1 MYIEELIGDLLLRHN
16 CVVIPTF
23 GGFVAGQTC
32 ATFDAQKGTII
43 PPRKS
48 LLFNKQLINN
58 DGLLIAAYAHAT
70 KKSYEESN
78 DYIQKQIQHWH
89 HKLDAG
95 ERISIDRVGFIFLD
109 SERNLAFEQDRFH
122 NLLLASY
129 GLGKVHF
136 VSQEDIQLIA
146 QQEIFTLSG
155 EPLIESEQPTP
166 IFELENAEEENK
178 DELEEKNPIRSINSK
193 KIWKYAVAAALI
205 PVCFYTYW
213 IPMKTKV
220 LESGIISIQDF
231 NPFHISTEGAY
242 KKETLDLRIVQKIG
256 GSELDQILKSLPKDV
271 EVFSY
276 PVDCDLYVPVKIKEH
291 ISPKSPVNT
300 INTSVNTSTIIP
312 KPLPTPTK
320 TSIHTTTSTNI
331 NTTKTG
337 HLIVGCFST
346 EQNAKKLISE
356 LKQKG
361 FNAYIVDVKNGLHR
375 VSACK
380 STSDTALNN
389 AKQKLSPLQI
399 SGWILR
405 D

>member
-23 GGFVAGQTC
+23 GGFVAGQTS
-32 ATFDAQKGTII
+32 ATFDATKGTIN

-109 SERNLAFEQDRFH
+109 SERNFAFEQDRFH
-122 NLLLASY
+122 NLLLASF

-155 EPLIESEQPTP
+155 EPLIESEDLAP
-166 IFELENAEEENK
+166 IFELPIKNFEETEVVS
-178 DELEEKNPIRSINSK
+178 DEKKPIRPLNSK
-193 KIWKYAVAAALI
+193 KLWKYAIAAALL

-220 LESGIISIQDF
+220 LESGILSFQDF
-231 NPFHISTEGAY
+231 NPFHISQDGLY
-242 KKETLDLRIVQKIG
+242 NKETLDLRINQNIG
-256 GSELDQILKSLPKDV
+256 ESELDQILRSLPKDV

-276 PVDCDLYVPVKIKEH
+276 PVDSDLYVPVKIREH
-291 ISPKSPVNT
+291 TTPKITVNT
-300 INTSVNTSTIIP
+300 PIVIP
-312 KPLPTPTK
+312 KPLPTPDK
-320 TSIHTTTSTNI
+320 SSASSTNLVNI
-331 NTTKTG
+331 YASKSG

-346 EQNAKKLISE
+346 EQNAKKLITQ

-380 STSDTALNN
+380 STSDSVLIS
-389 AKQKLSPLQI
+389 AKEKLSPLQI

>member
-23 GGFVAGQTC
+23 GGFVAGQTS
-32 ATFDAQKGTII
+32 ATFDATKGTIN

-70 KKSYEESN
+70 KKSYQESN

-122 NLLLASY
+122 NLLLASF

-136 VSQEDIQLIA
+136 VSQEDLQLIV
-146 QQEIFTLSG
+146 QQETFTLSG
-155 EPLIESEQPTP
+155 EPLIESENLAP
-166 IFELENAEEENK
+166 IFELPIKNFEETEVVS
-178 DELEEKNPIRSINSK
+178 DEKKPIRSINSK
-193 KIWKYAVAAALI
+193 KIWKYAVAAALLPI
-205 PVCFYTYW
+205 CFYTYW

-220 LESGIISIQDF
+220 LESGILSFQDF
-231 NPFHISTEGAY
+231 NPFHISQDGLY
-242 KKETLDLRIVQKIG
+242 NKETLDLRINQNIG
-256 GSELDQILKSLPKDV
+256 ESELDQILRSLPKDV

-276 PVDCDLYVPVKIKEH
+276 PVDSDLYVPVKIKENP
-291 ISPKSPVNT
+291 SPRIVVNPPLV
-300 INTSVNTSTIIP
+300 IQKNLPIPLKTSTIA
-312 KPLPTPTK
+312 
-320 TSIHTTTSTNI
+320 TTVQNNSTTI
-331 NTTKTG
+331 KSG

-346 EQNAKKLISE
+346 ELNAKKLITQ

-380 STSDTALNN
+380 STSDSVLIS
-389 AKQKLSPLQI
+389 AKEKLSPLQI

>member
-23 GGFVAGQTC
+23 GGFVAGQTS
-32 ATFDAQKGTII
+32 ATFDAIKGSIN

-78 DYIQKQIQHWH
+78 TYIQKQIQHWH

-109 SERNLAFEQDRFH
+109 SERNIGFEQDRFH

-136 VSQEDIQLIA
+136 ISQEDIQLIA
-146 QQEIFTLSG
+146 QQEVFTLSG
-155 EPLIESEQPTP
+155 EPIETPSKETP
-166 IFELENAEEENK
+166 IFELPTTPIEKENEP
-178 DELEEKNPIRSINSK
+178 DVIPTPIRYIHSK
-193 KIWKYAVAAALI
+193 KVWKYAAAAVLL

-231 NPFHISTEGAY
+231 NPFHASHEGTY
-242 KKETLDLRIVQKIG
+242 KKETLDLRISQQIG
-256 GSELDQILKSLPKDV
+256 ESDLDQILRTLPSDV

-276 PVDCDLYVPVKIKEH
+276 PVDNDVYVPVKVKEH
-291 ISPKSPVNT
+291 LTPKKVEVTPNVV
-300 INTSVNTSTIIP
+300 IKDI
-312 KPLPTPTK
+312 PTPK
-320 TSIHTTTSTNI
+320 KVIAEVKKVVTS
-331 NTTKTG
+331 KPTG

-346 EQNAKKLISE
+346 EENANKLVKE

-361 FNAYIVDVKNGLHR
+361 FNAYIVDIQNGLHR
-375 VSACK
+375 VSACN
-380 STSDTALNN
+380 SNSDSVLSN
-389 AKQKLSPLQI
+389 AKEKLTPLSI
-399 SGWILR
+399 SGWVLKK
-405 D
+405 

>member
-23 GGFVAGQTC
+23 GGFVAGQTP
-32 ATFDAQKGTII
+32 ATFDATKGTIN

-122 NLLLASY
+122 NLLLTAY

-155 EPLIESEQPTP
+155 EPLIESENLAP
-166 IFELENAEEENK
+166 IFELPIKNVEETEVVS
-178 DELEEKNPIRSINSK
+178 DEKKPIRSINSK
-193 KIWKYAVAAALI
+193 KIWKYAVAAALL

-220 LESGIISIQDF
+220 LESGILSFQDF
-231 NPFHISTEGAY
+231 NPFHISQDGLY
-242 KKETLDLRIVQKIG
+242 NKETLDLRINQNIG
-256 GSELDQILKSLPKDV
+256 ESELDQILRSLPKDV

-276 PVDCDLYVPVKIKEH
+276 PVDSDLYVPVKIKENP
-291 ISPKSPVNT
+291 SPRIVVNPPLV
-300 INTSVNTSTIIP
+300 IQKNLPIPLKTSTIA
-312 KPLPTPTK
+312 
-320 TSIHTTTSTNI
+320 TTVQNNSTTI
-331 NTTKTG
+331 KSG

-346 EQNAKKLISE
+346 ELNAKKLITQ

-380 STSDTALNN
+380 STSDSVLIS
-389 AKQKLSPLQI
+389 AKEKLSPLQI

>member
-23 GGFVAGQTC
+23 GGFVAGQTS
-32 ATFDAQKGTII
+32 ATFDATKGTIN

-70 KKSYEESN
+70 KKSYQESN

-122 NLLLASY
+122 NLLLASF

-136 VSQEDIQLIA
+136 VSQEDLQLIV
-146 QQEIFTLSG
+146 QQETFTLSG
-155 EPLIESEQPTP
+155 EPLIESENLAP
-166 IFELENAEEENK
+166 IFELPIKNFEEIEVAS
-178 DELEEKNPIRSINSK
+178 DEKKPIRSINSK
-193 KIWKYAVAAALI
+193 KIWKYAIAAALL

-220 LESGIISIQDF
+220 LESGILSFQDF
-231 NPFHISTEGAY
+231 NPFHISQDGLY
-242 KKETLDLRIVQKIG
+242 NKETLDFRINHNIG
-256 GSELDQILKSLPKDV
+256 ESELDKILRDLPKDV

-276 PVDCDLYVPVKIKEH
+276 PVDSDLYVPVKIKENS
-291 ISPKSPVNT
+291 SPRIVVNPPLV
-300 INTSVNTSTIIP
+300 IQKNLPIPFKTSTIA
-312 KPLPTPTK
+312 
-320 TSIHTTTSTNI
+320 TTVQNNSTTI
-331 NTTKTG
+331 KSG

-346 EQNAKKLISE
+346 ELNAKNLITQ

-380 STSDTALNN
+380 STSDSVLIS
-389 AKQKLSPLQI
+389 AKEKLSPLQI

>member
-23 GGFVAGQTC
+23 GGFVAGQTS
-32 ATFDAQKGTII
+32 ATFDATKGTIN

-70 KKSYEESN
+70 KKSYQESN

-122 NLLLASY
+122 NLLLASF

-136 VSQEDIQLIA
+136 VSQEDLQLIV
-146 QQEIFTLSG
+146 QQENFTLSG
-155 EPLIESEQPTP
+155 EPLIESEDLAP
-166 IFELENAEEENK
+166 IFELPIKNFEEIEVAS
-178 DELEEKNPIRSINSK
+178 DEKKPIRSINSK
-193 KIWKYAVAAALI
+193 KIWKYAIAAALL

-220 LESGIISIQDF
+220 LESGILSFQDF
-231 NPFHISTEGAY
+231 NPFHISQDGLY
-242 KKETLDLRIVQKIG
+242 NKETLDFRINHNIG
-256 GSELDQILKSLPKDV
+256 ESELDKILRDLPKDV

-276 PVDCDLYVPVKIKEH
+276 PLDSDLYVPVKIKENS
-291 ISPKSPVNT
+291 SPRIVVNPPLV
-300 INTSVNTSTIIP
+300 IQKNLPIPFKTSTIA
-312 KPLPTPTK
+312 
-320 TSIHTTTSTNI
+320 TTVQNNSTTI
-331 NTTKTG
+331 KSG

-346 EQNAKKLISE
+346 ELNAKNLITQ

-380 STSDTALNN
+380 STSDSVLIS
-389 AKQKLSPLQI
+389 AKEKLSPLQI

>member
-23 GGFVAGQTC
+23 GGFVAGQTS
-32 ATFDAQKGTII
+32 ATFDAAKGTIN

-78 DYIQKQIQHWH
+78 DYIQKQIQHWY

-122 NLLLASY
+122 NLLLASF

-136 VSQEDIQLIA
+136 VSQEDLQLIV
-146 QQEIFTLSG
+146 QQENFTLSG
-155 EPLIESEQPTP
+155 EPLIESENLAP
-166 IFELENAEEENK
+166 IFELPIKNFEETEVVS
-178 DELEEKNPIRSINSK
+178 EEKKPIRSINSK
-193 KIWKYAVAAALI
+193 KIWKYAIAAALL

-220 LESGIISIQDF
+220 LESGILSFQDF
-231 NPFHISTEGAY
+231 NPFHISQDGLY
-242 KKETLDLRIVQKIG
+242 NKETLDLRINQNIG
-256 GSELDQILKSLPKDV
+256 ASELDQILKSLPKDV

-276 PVDCDLYVPVKIKEH
+276 PVDSDLYVPVKIKE
-291 ISPKSPVNT
+291 
-300 INTSVNTSTIIP
+300 NTSPRIVVNPPLVIQKNLPIPLKTSTIA
-312 KPLPTPTK
+312 
-320 TSIHTTTSTNI
+320 TTVQNNSTTI
-331 NTTKTG
+331 KSG

-346 EQNAKKLISE
+346 ELNAKKLITQ

-380 STSDTALNN
+380 SSSDSVLLS
-389 AKQKLSPLQI
+389 AKEKLSPLQI

>member
-16 CVVIPTF
+16 CVVIPSF
-23 GGFVAGQTC
+23 GGFVAGQTS
-32 ATFDAQKGTII
+32 AIFDATKGSII

-78 DYIQKQIQHWH
+78 NYIQKQIQHWH

-109 SERNLAFEQDRFH
+109 HERNIGFEQDRFH

-155 EPLIESEQPTP
+155 EPILEKETVTP
-166 IFELENAEEENK
+166 IFELPK
-178 DELEEKNPIRSINSK
+178 DSGDDLTNDESKHVSSPIRNINSK
-193 KIWKYAVAAALI
+193 KVWKYAVAAVLL

-213 IPMKTKV
+213 IPIKTNV
-220 LESGIISIQDF
+220 LESGIISFQDF
-231 NPFHISTEGAY
+231 NPFHTTHDGSY
-242 KKETLDLRIVQKIG
+242 KKEQLDLRISPQIVE
-256 GSELDQILKSLPKDV
+256 SDLDQILRSLPADV

-276 PVDCDLYVPVKIKEH
+276 PVDIDVYVPVKVKEH
-291 ISPKSPVNT
+291 ITPKNSAVTTTLDIKNNPSPKKIVAEEKNVV
-300 INTSVNTSTIIP
+300 TSKPTS
-312 KPLPTPTK
+312 
-320 TSIHTTTSTNI
+320 
-331 NTTKTG
+331 

-346 EQNAKKLISE
+346 KENATKLVTE

-361 FNAYIVDVKNGLHR
+361 FNAYIVDVQNGLHR
-375 VSACK
+375 VSACN
-380 STSDTALNN
+380 SNSDSVLSN
-389 AKQKLSPLQI
+389 AKEKLSPLSI
-399 SGWILR
+399 SGWVLKK
-405 D
+405 

>member
-23 GGFVAGQTC
+23 GGFVAGQTS
-32 ATFDAQKGTII
+32 AIFDAQKGSIT

-155 EPLIESEQPTP
+155 EPLIESEETTP
-166 IFELENAEEENK
+166 IFELPKLEEEK
-178 DELEEKNPIRSINSK
+178 EDSELEEKHPIRSLNSK
-193 KIWKYAVAAALI
+193 KVWKYAVAAVLLPI
-205 PVCFYTYW
+205 CFYTYW

-220 LESGIISIQDF
+220 LESGIISFQDF
-231 NPFHISTEGAY
+231 NPFHTPQEGLY
-242 KKETLDLRIVQKIG
+242 KKETLDLRISQNIG
-256 GSELDQILKSLPKDV
+256 ESELDQILKSLPKDV

-276 PVDCDLYVPVKIKEH
+276 PVDSDLYVPVIIKEH
-291 ISPKSPVNT
+291 ITPKVAVNPV
-300 INTSVNTSTIIP
+300 VVIP
-312 KPLPTPTK
+312 KPIPTPVK
-320 TSIHTTTSTNI
+320 PSTNST
-331 NTTKTG
+331 NTVNSATSKAG

-380 STSDTALNN
+380 STSDSALNS
-389 AKQKLSPLQI
+389 AKEKLSPLQI

>member
-23 GGFVAGQTC
+23 GGFVAGQTP
-32 ATFDAQKGTII
+32 AIFDAHKGTIT
-43 PPRKS
+43 PTRKS

-122 NLLLASY
+122 NLLLAAY

-155 EPLIESEQPTP
+155 EPILEPLDIAPIIDLPTSTTEEEEKE
-166 IFELENAEEENK
+166 FEL
-178 DELEEKNPIRSINSK
+178 DEKHPIRTLNSK
-193 KIWKYAVAAALI
+193 KLWKYAVAAALL

-231 NPFHISTEGAY
+231 NPFHLSSDGLY
-242 KKETLDLRIVQKIG
+242 KKEILDLRITQKIG
-256 GSELDQILKSLPKDV
+256 ESELDQILKSLPKDV

-276 PVDCDLYVPVKIKEH
+276 PVDSDLYVPVKIKEH
-291 ISPKSPVNT
+291 TVPKT
-300 INTSVNTSTIIP
+300 AINTSPTIS
-312 KPLPTPTK
+312 KPLPTPVKSNSIGSTTNN
-320 TSIHTTTSTNI
+320 TSIS
-331 NTTKTG
+331 KSG

-346 EQNAKKLISE
+346 EQNANKLITT

-361 FNAYIVDVKNGLHR
+361 FNAYIVDIKNGLHR

-380 STSDTALNN
+380 STSDSVLNS
-389 AKQKLSPLQI
+389 AKEKLSPLQI
-399 SGWILR
+399 SGWILH

>member
-23 GGFVAGQTC
+23 GGFVAGQTS
-32 ATFDAQKGTII
+32 ATFDAAKGTIN

-78 DYIQKQIQHWH
+78 DYIQKQIQHWY

-122 NLLLASY
+122 NLLLASF

-136 VSQEDIQLIA
+136 VSQEDLQLIV
-146 QQEIFTLSG
+146 QQENFTLSG
-155 EPLIESEQPTP
+155 EPLIESENLAP
-166 IFELENAEEENK
+166 IFELPIKNFEETEVVS
-178 DELEEKNPIRSINSK
+178 EEKKPIRSINSK
-193 KIWKYAVAAALI
+193 KIWKYAIAAALL

-220 LESGIISIQDF
+220 LESGILSFQDF
-231 NPFHISTEGAY
+231 NPFHISQDGLY
-242 KKETLDLRIVQKIG
+242 NKETLDLRINQNIG
-256 GSELDQILKSLPKDV
+256 ASELDQILKSLPKDV

-276 PVDCDLYVPVKIKEH
+276 PVDSDLYVPVKIKE
-291 ISPKSPVNT
+291 
-300 INTSVNTSTIIP
+300 NTSPRIVVNPPLVIQKNLPIPLKTSTIA
-312 KPLPTPTK
+312 
-320 TSIHTTTSTNI
+320 TTVQINSTTI
-331 NTTKTG
+331 KSG

-346 EQNAKKLISE
+346 ELNAKKLITQ

-380 STSDTALNN
+380 SSSDSVLLS
-389 AKQKLSPLQI
+389 AKEKLSPLQI

>member
-23 GGFVAGQTC
+23 GGFVAGQTP
-32 ATFDAQKGTII
+32 ATFDATKGTIN

-122 NLLLASY
+122 NLLLTAY

-155 EPLIESEQPTP
+155 EPLIESENLAP
-166 IFELENAEEENK
+166 IFELPIKNVEETEVVS
-178 DELEEKNPIRSINSK
+178 DEKKPIRSINSK
-193 KIWKYAVAAALI
+193 KIWKYAVAAALL

-220 LESGIISIQDF
+220 LESGILSFQDF
-231 NPFHISTEGAY
+231 NPFHISQDGLY
-242 KKETLDLRIVQKIG
+242 NKETLDLRINQNIG
-256 GSELDQILKSLPKDV
+256 ESELDQILKSLPKDV

-276 PVDCDLYVPVKIKEH
+276 PVDSDLYVPVKIKEH
-291 ISPKSPVNT
+291 SVPKIV
-300 INTSVNTSTIIP
+300 INTTPNLNKS
-312 KPLPTPTK
+312 LPTPVKINTPVTTK
-320 TSIHTTTSTNI
+320 NSTSIS
-331 NTTKTG
+331 KSS
-337 HLIVGCFST
+337 HLIVGCFAT
-346 EQNAKKLISE
+346 EQNAKKLISV

-380 STSDTALNN
+380 STSDSVLNN
-389 AKQKLSPLQI
+389 AKEKLSPLQI
-399 SGWILR
+399 SGWILH

>member
-23 GGFVAGQTC
+23 GGFVAGQTS
-32 ATFDAQKGTII
+32 ATFDATKGTIS

-122 NLLLASY
+122 NLLLASF

-136 VSQEDIQLIA
+136 VSQEDLQLIV
-146 QQEIFTLSG
+146 QQENFTLSG
-155 EPLIESEQPTP
+155 EPLIESENLAP
-166 IFELENAEEENK
+166 IFELPINNFEETEVS
-178 DELEEKNPIRSINSK
+178 DEKKPIRSINSK
-193 KIWKYAVAAALI
+193 KIWKYAVAAALL

-220 LESGIISIQDF
+220 LESGILSFQDF
-231 NPFHISTEGAY
+231 NPFHISQDGLY
-242 KKETLDLRIVQKIG
+242 NKETLDLRINQNIG
-256 GSELDQILKSLPKDV
+256 ESELDQILKSLPKDV

-276 PVDCDLYVPVKIKEH
+276 PVDSDLYVPVKIKEH
-291 ISPKSPVNT
+291 LSSRIVVNPPL
-300 INTSVNTSTIIP
+300 INQKN
-312 KPLPTPTK
+312 LPTPLK
-320 TSIHTTTSTNI
+320 TSSIATTVQNNSTTI
-331 NTTKTG
+331 KSG
-337 HLIVGCFST
+337 HLVVGCFST
-346 EQNAKKLISE
+346 ELNAKKLITQ

-380 STSDTALNN
+380 SSSDSVLLS
-389 AKQKLSPLQI
+389 AKEKLSPLQI

>member
-23 GGFVAGQTC
+23 GGFVAGQTS
-32 ATFDAQKGTII
+32 ATFDPNKGTIL
-43 PPRKS
+43 PPHKS

-58 DGLLIAAYAHAT
+58 DGLLIAAYAHST

-109 SERNLAFEQDRFH
+109 SERNIGFEQDRFH

-136 VSQEDIQLIA
+136 LSQEDIQLMT
-146 QQEIFTLSG
+146 QQEVFTLSG
-155 EPLIESEQPTP
+155 EPIVE
-166 IFELENAEEENK
+166 I
-178 DELEEKNPIRSINSK
+178 EKNIPIIELSTPGNIHEETTNDQIGNNEKAPIISINSK
-193 KIWKYAVAAALI
+193 RVWKYAVAAALL

-213 IPMKTKV
+213 IPMKTRA
-220 LESGIISIQDF
+220 LESGIVSIQDF
-231 NPFHISTEGAY
+231 NPFHKSHGGLY
-242 KKETLDLRIVQKIG
+242 KKEILDLRINQKVEE
-256 GSELDQILKSLPKDV
+256 SDLDQILRSLPAEV
-271 EVFSY
+271 EIFSY
-276 PVDCDLYVPVKIKEH
+276 PIDSDVYVPVKVREHIQSKIIKQIPKIRIKEIPAPKKVIPVSKSVSV
-291 ISPKSPVNT
+291 ISTPKT
-300 INTSVNTSTIIP
+300 
-312 KPLPTPTK
+312 
-320 TSIHTTTSTNI
+320 
-331 NTTKTG
+331 TG

-346 EQNAKKLISE
+346 EQNANQLISE

-380 STSDTALNN
+380 SNSDSMLNE
-389 AKQKLSPLQI
+389 AKEKLSPLQI
-399 SGWILR
+399 SGWILHN
-405 D
+405 

>member
-23 GGFVAGQTC
+23 GGFVAGQTS
-32 ATFDAQKGTII
+32 ATFDATKGTIN

-122 NLLLASY
+122 NLLLASF

-136 VSQEDIQLIA
+136 VSQEDLQLIV
-146 QQEIFTLSG
+146 QQENFTLSG
-155 EPLIESEQPTP
+155 EPLIESVNLAP
-166 IFELENAEEENK
+166 IFELPIKNFEETEVVS
-178 DELEEKNPIRSINSK
+178 DEKKPIRSINSK
-193 KIWKYAVAAALI
+193 KIWKYAVAAALL

-220 LESGIISIQDF
+220 LESGILSFQDF
-231 NPFHISTEGAY
+231 NPFHISQDGLY
-242 KKETLDLRIVQKIG
+242 NKETLDLRINQNIG
-256 GSELDQILKSLPKDV
+256 ESELDQILKSLPKDV

-276 PVDCDLYVPVKIKEH
+276 PVDSDLYVPVKIKENP
-291 ISPKSPVNT
+291 SPRIVVNPPLIIQKNLPT
-300 INTSVNTSTIIP
+300 PLKTSTIA
-312 KPLPTPTK
+312 
-320 TSIHTTTSTNI
+320 TTVQNNSTTI
-331 NTTKTG
+331 KSG

-346 EQNAKKLISE
+346 ELNAKKLITQ

-380 STSDTALNN
+380 STSDSVLIS
-389 AKQKLSPLQI
+389 AKEKLSPLQI

>member
-23 GGFVAGQTC
+23 GGFVAGQTS
-32 ATFDAQKGTII
+32 AVFDTEKGSIH

-48 LLFNKQLINN
+48 LLFNKQLTNN

-70 KKSYEESN
+70 KKSYEESTN
-78 DYIQKQIQHWH
+78 YIQRQIQHWH

-146 QQEIFTLSG
+146 QQELFTLSG
-155 EPLIESEQPTP
+155 EPLIEKEQPTP
-166 IFELENAEEENK
+166 IITLENLDEEKK
-178 DELEEKNPIRSINSK
+178 DDSGEKNPIRSLNTK
-193 KIWKYAVAAALI
+193 KLWKYVAAAVLLPI
-205 PVCFYTYW
+205 CFYTYW

-231 NPFHISTEGAY
+231 NPFHTSTEGTY
-242 KKETLDLRIVQKIG
+242 KKESLDLRITQKIG
-256 GSELDQILKSLPKDV
+256 ESELDQILKSLPKDV

-291 ISPKSPVNT
+291 ISPKTTVNTTKTSGNTSPVP
-300 INTSVNTSTIIP
+300 P

-320 TSIHTTTSTNI
+320 TSINSTVNSNTS
-331 NTTKTG
+331 TTKTG

-356 LKQKG
+356 LKLKG

-380 STSDTALNN
+380 SASDTALNN
-389 AKQKLSPLQI
+389 AKNKLSPLQI

>member
-23 GGFVAGQTC
+23 GGFVAGQTS
-32 ATFDAQKGTII
+32 ATFDATKGTIN

-122 NLLLASY
+122 NLLLASF

-136 VSQEDIQLIA
+136 VSQEDLQLIV
-146 QQEIFTLSG
+146 QQETFTLSG
-155 EPLIESEQPTP
+155 EPLIESENLAP
-166 IFELENAEEENK
+166 IFELPIKNFEETEVVS
-178 DELEEKNPIRSINSK
+178 DEKKPIRSINSK
-193 KIWKYAVAAALI
+193 KIWKYAVAAALLPI
-205 PVCFYTYW
+205 CFYTYW

-220 LESGIISIQDF
+220 LESGILSFQDF
-231 NPFHISTEGAY
+231 NPFHITQDGLY
-242 KKETLDLRIVQKIG
+242 NKETLDFRINHNIG
-256 GSELDQILKSLPKDV
+256 ESELDKILRDLPKDV

-276 PVDCDLYVPVKIKEH
+276 PVDSDLYVPVKIKENS
-291 ISPKSPVNT
+291 SPRIVVNPPLV
-300 INTSVNTSTIIP
+300 IQKNLPIPFKTSTIA
-312 KPLPTPTK
+312 
-320 TSIHTTTSTNI
+320 TTVQNNSTTI
-331 NTTKTG
+331 KSG

-346 EQNAKKLISE
+346 ELNAKNLITQ

-380 STSDTALNN
+380 STSDSVLIS
-389 AKQKLSPLQI
+389 AKEKLSPLQI

>member
-16 CVVIPTF
+16 CVVIPSF
-23 GGFVAGQTC
+23 GGFVAGQTS
-32 ATFDAQKGTII
+32 AIFDATKGSII

-78 DYIQKQIQHWH
+78 NYIQKQIQHWH

-109 SERNLAFEQDRFH
+109 HERNIGFEQDRFH

-155 EPLIESEQPTP
+155 EPILEKETVTP
-166 IFELENAEEENK
+166 IFELPK
-178 DELEEKNPIRSINSK
+178 DSGDDLTNDESKHVSSPIRNINSK
-193 KIWKYAVAAALI
+193 KVWKYAVAAVLL

-213 IPMKTKV
+213 IPIKTNV
-220 LESGIISIQDF
+220 LESGIISFQDF
-231 NPFHISTEGAY
+231 NPFHTTHDGLY
-242 KKETLDLRIVQKIG
+242 KKEQLDLRISPQIVE
-256 GSELDQILKSLPKDV
+256 SDLDQILRSLPADV

-276 PVDCDLYVPVKIKEH
+276 PVDIDVYVPVKVKEH
-291 ISPKSPVNT
+291 ITPKNSVVTTTLDIKNNPSPKKIVAEEKNVV
-300 INTSVNTSTIIP
+300 TSKPTS
-312 KPLPTPTK
+312 
-320 TSIHTTTSTNI
+320 
-331 NTTKTG
+331 
-337 HLIVGCFST
+337 HLIVVCFST
-346 EQNAKKLISE
+346 KENDTKLVTE

-361 FNAYIVDVKNGLHR
+361 FNAYIVDVQNGLHR
-375 VSACK
+375 VSACN
-380 STSDTALNN
+380 SNSDSVLSN
-389 AKQKLSPLQI
+389 AKEKLSPLSI
-399 SGWILR
+399 SGWVLKK
-405 D
+405 

>member
-23 GGFVAGQTC
+23 GGFVAGQTS
-32 ATFDAQKGTII
+32 ATFDATKGTIN

-70 KKSYEESN
+70 KKSYQESN

-122 NLLLASY
+122 NLLLASF

-136 VSQEDIQLIA
+136 VSQEDLQLIV
-146 QQEIFTLSG
+146 QQETFTLSG
-155 EPLIESEQPTP
+155 EPLIESESLAP
-166 IFELENAEEENK
+166 IFELPIKNFEETEVES
-178 DELEEKNPIRSINSK
+178 DEKKPIRSINSK
-193 KIWKYAVAAALI
+193 KIWKYAVAAALLPI
-205 PVCFYTYW
+205 CFYTYW

-220 LESGIISIQDF
+220 LESGILSFQDF
-231 NPFHISTEGAY
+231 NPFHISQDGLY
-242 KKETLDLRIVQKIG
+242 NKETLDFRINHNIG
-256 GSELDQILKSLPKDV
+256 ESELDKILRDLPKDV

-276 PVDCDLYVPVKIKEH
+276 PVDSDLYVPVKIKENS
-291 ISPKSPVNT
+291 SPRIVVNPPLV
-300 INTSVNTSTIIP
+300 IQKNLPIPFKTSTIA
-312 KPLPTPTK
+312 
-320 TSIHTTTSTNI
+320 TTVQNNSTTI
-331 NTTKTG
+331 KSG

-346 EQNAKKLISE
+346 ELNAKNLITQ

-380 STSDTALNN
+380 STSDSVLIS
-389 AKQKLSPLQI
+389 AKEKLSPLQI

>member
-23 GGFVAGQTC
+23 GGFVAGQTP
-32 ATFDAQKGTII
+32 AIFDAQKGTIN

-78 DYIQKQIQHWH
+78 EYIQKQIQHWH

-95 ERISIDRVGFIFLD
+95 ERISIERVGFIFLD

-155 EPLIESEQPTP
+155 EPIIEPVQVAP
-166 IFELENAEEENK
+166 IFALPTSTNQEEEAEQETK
-178 DELEEKNPIRSINSK
+178 LDEKQPIRTLNSK
-193 KIWKYAVAAALI
+193 KIWKYAVAAALL

-231 NPFHISTEGAY
+231 NPFHSSSDGLY
-242 KKETLDLRIVQKIG
+242 KKETLDLRITQKIG
-256 GSELDQILKSLPKDV
+256 ESELDQILKSLPKDV

-291 ISPKSPVNT
+291 SVPKVSINSTVTVN
-300 INTSVNTSTIIP
+300 
-312 KPLPTPTK
+312 KPLPAPVK
-320 TSIHTTTSTNI
+320 INSIGTTTNISSTS
-331 NTTKTG
+331 KSS

-346 EQNAKKLISE
+346 EQNAKKLISA

-375 VSACK
+375 VSACR
-380 STSDTALNN
+380 STSDSVLNS
-389 AKQKLSPLQI
+389 AKEKLSPLQI
-399 SGWILR
+399 SGWILH

>member
-23 GGFVAGQTC
+23 GGFVAGQTS
-32 ATFDAQKGTII
+32 ATFDATKGTIN

-70 KKSYEESN
+70 KKSYQESN

-122 NLLLASY
+122 NLLLASF

-136 VSQEDIQLIA
+136 VSQEDLQLIV
-146 QQEIFTLSG
+146 QQENFTLSG
-155 EPLIESEQPTP
+155 EPLIESEDLAP
-166 IFELENAEEENK
+166 IFELPIKNFEEIEVAS
-178 DELEEKNPIRSINSK
+178 DEKKPIRSINSK
-193 KIWKYAVAAALI
+193 KIWKYAIAAALL

-220 LESGIISIQDF
+220 LESGILSFQDF
-231 NPFHISTEGAY
+231 NPFHISQDGLY
-242 KKETLDLRIVQKIG
+242 NKETLDFRINHNIG
-256 GSELDQILKSLPKDV
+256 ESELDKILRDLPKDV

-276 PVDCDLYVPVKIKEH
+276 PVDSDLYVPVKIKENS
-291 ISPKSPVNT
+291 SPRIVVNPPLV
-300 INTSVNTSTIIP
+300 IQKNLPIPFKTSTIA
-312 KPLPTPTK
+312 
-320 TSIHTTTSTNI
+320 TTVQNNSTTI
-331 NTTKTG
+331 KSG

-346 EQNAKKLISE
+346 ELNAKNLITQ

-380 STSDTALNN
+380 STSDSVLIS
-389 AKQKLSPLQI
+389 AKEKLSPLQI

>member
-23 GGFVAGQTC
+23 GGFVAGQTS
-32 ATFDAQKGTII
+32 ATFDATKGTIN

-122 NLLLASY
+122 NLLLASF

-136 VSQEDIQLIA
+136 VSQEDLQLIV
-146 QQEIFTLSG
+146 QQETFTLSG
-155 EPLIESEQPTP
+155 EPLIESENLAP
-166 IFELENAEEENK
+166 IFELPIKNFEETEVVS
-178 DELEEKNPIRSINSK
+178 DEKKPIRSINSK
-193 KIWKYAVAAALI
+193 KIWKYAVAAALLPI
-205 PVCFYTYW
+205 CFYTYW

-220 LESGIISIQDF
+220 LESGILSFQDF
-231 NPFHISTEGAY
+231 NPFHITQDGLY
-242 KKETLDLRIVQKIG
+242 NKETLDLRINQNIG
-256 GSELDQILKSLPKDV
+256 ESELDQILKSLPKDV

-276 PVDCDLYVPVKIKEH
+276 PVDSDLYVPVKIREH
-291 ISPKSPVNT
+291 LSP
-300 INTSVNTSTIIP
+300 IIVLTP
-312 KPLPTPTK
+312 PLIIQKNLPTPLK
-320 TSIHTTTSTNI
+320 TSSIATTVQNNSTTI
-331 NTTKTG
+331 KSG

-346 EQNAKKLISE
+346 ELNAKNLITQ

-380 STSDTALNN
+380 STSDSVLIS
-389 AKQKLSPLQI
+389 AKEKLSPLQI

>member
-16 CVVIPTF
+16 CVVIPSF
-23 GGFVAGQTC
+23 GGFVAGQTS
-32 ATFDAQKGTII
+32 AIFDATKGSII

-78 DYIQKQIQHWH
+78 NYIQKQIQHWH

-109 SERNLAFEQDRFH
+109 HERNIGFEQDRFH

-155 EPLIESEQPTP
+155 EPILEKETVTP
-166 IFELENAEEENK
+166 IFELPK
-178 DELEEKNPIRSINSK
+178 DSGDDLTNDESKHVSSPIRNINSK
-193 KIWKYAVAAALI
+193 KVWKYAVAAVLL

-213 IPMKTKV
+213 IPIKTNV
-220 LESGIISIQDF
+220 LESGIISFQDF
-231 NPFHISTEGAY
+231 NPFHTTHDGLY
-242 KKETLDLRIVQKIG
+242 KKEQLDLRISPQIVE
-256 GSELDQILKSLPKDV
+256 SDLDQILRSLPADV

-276 PVDCDLYVPVKIKEH
+276 PVDIDVYVPVKVKEH
-291 ISPKSPVNT
+291 ITPKNSVVTTTLDIKNNPSPKKIVAEEKNLV
-300 INTSVNTSTIIP
+300 TSKPTS
-312 KPLPTPTK
+312 
-320 TSIHTTTSTNI
+320 
-331 NTTKTG
+331 

-346 EQNAKKLISE
+346 KENATKLVTE

-361 FNAYIVDVKNGLHR
+361 FNAYIVDVQNGLHR
-375 VSACK
+375 VSACN
-380 STSDTALNN
+380 SNSDSVLSN
-389 AKQKLSPLQI
+389 AKEKLSPLSI
-399 SGWILR
+399 SGWVLKK
-405 D
+405 

>member
-23 GGFVAGQTC
+23 GGFVAGQTS
-32 ATFDAQKGTII
+32 ATFDATKGTIKH
-43 PPRKS
+43 PRKS

-70 KKSYEESN
+70 KKSYQESN

-122 NLLLASY
+122 NLLLASF

-136 VSQEDIQLIA
+136 VSQEDLQLIV
-146 QQEIFTLSG
+146 QQENFTLSG
-155 EPLIESEQPTP
+155 EPLIESEDLAP
-166 IFELENAEEENK
+166 IFELPIKNFEEIEVAS
-178 DELEEKNPIRSINSK
+178 DEKKPIRSINSK
-193 KIWKYAVAAALI
+193 KIWKYAIAAALL

-220 LESGIISIQDF
+220 LESGILSFQDF
-231 NPFHISTEGAY
+231 NPFHISQDGLY
-242 KKETLDLRIVQKIG
+242 NKETLDFRINHNIG
-256 GSELDQILKSLPKDV
+256 ESELDKILRDLPKDV

-276 PVDCDLYVPVKIKEH
+276 PVDSDLYVPVKIKENS
-291 ISPKSPVNT
+291 SPRIVVNPPLV
-300 INTSVNTSTIIP
+300 IQKNLPIPFKTSTIA
-312 KPLPTPTK
+312 
-320 TSIHTTTSTNI
+320 TTVQNNSTTI
-331 NTTKTG
+331 KSG

-346 EQNAKKLISE
+346 ELNAKNLITQ

-380 STSDTALNN
+380 STSDSVLIS
-389 AKQKLSPLQI
+389 AKEKLSPLQI

>member
-23 GGFVAGQTC
+23 GGFVAGQTS
-32 ATFDAQKGTII
+32 ATFDAAKGSII

-70 KKSYEESN
+70 KKSYDESN
-78 DYIQKQIQHWH
+78 TYIQKQIQHWH

-109 SERNLAFEQDRFH
+109 SERNIGFEQDRFH

-136 VSQEDIQLIA
+136 ISQEDIQLIA
-146 QQEIFTLSG
+146 QQEVFTLSG
-155 EPLIESEQPTP
+155 EPIEATQKETP
-166 IFELENAEEENK
+166 IFELPTTPTEPTSESTSEEAVPT
-178 DELEEKNPIRSINSK
+178 PIRYINSK
-193 KIWKYAVAAALI
+193 KVWKYAVAAVLL

-220 LESGIISIQDF
+220 LESGIVSIQDF
-231 NPFHISTEGAY
+231 NPFHTTHEGTY
-242 KKETLDLRIVQKIG
+242 KKEMLDLRISQQIG
-256 GSELDQILKSLPKDV
+256 ESDLDQILRTLPSDV

-276 PVDCDLYVPVKIKEH
+276 PVDNDVYVPVKVKEH
-291 ISPKSPVNT
+291 VTPKKVVVTVTPTVV
-300 INTSVNTSTIIP
+300 IKDI
-312 KPLPTPTK
+312 PTPKKEVTEVK
-320 TSIHTTTSTNI
+320 
-331 NTTKTG
+331 KQVVAKPTG

-346 EQNAKKLISE
+346 EANANKLVNE

-361 FNAYIVDVKNGLHR
+361 FNAYIVDVQNGLHR
-375 VSACK
+375 VSACN
-380 STSDTALNN
+380 SNSDSVLSN
-389 AKQKLSPLQI
+389 AKEKLTPLSI
-399 SGWILR
+399 SGWVLKK
-405 D
+405 

>member
-23 GGFVAGQTC
+23 GGFVAGQTP
-32 ATFDAQKGTII
+32 AIFDTHKGTII

-122 NLLLASY
+122 NLLLAAY

-155 EPLIESEQPTP
+155 EPILEPLDIAPIIDLPTSTTEEEEKE
-166 IFELENAEEENK
+166 FEL
-178 DELEEKNPIRSINSK
+178 DEKHPIRTLNSK
-193 KIWKYAVAAALI
+193 KLWKYAVAAALL

-231 NPFHISTEGAY
+231 NPFHLSSDGLY
-242 KKETLDLRIVQKIG
+242 KKETLDLRITQKIG
-256 GSELDQILKSLPKDV
+256 ESELDQILKSLPKDV

-276 PVDCDLYVPVKIKEH
+276 PVDSDLYVPVKIKEH
-291 ISPKSPVNT
+291 TVPKT
-300 INTSVNTSTIIP
+300 AINTSPTIS
-312 KPLPTPTK
+312 KPLPTPVKSNSIGSTTNN
-320 TSIHTTTSTNI
+320 TSIS
-331 NTTKTG
+331 KSG

-346 EQNAKKLISE
+346 EQNANKLIST

-380 STSDTALNN
+380 STSDSVLNS
-389 AKQKLSPLQI
+389 AKEKLSPLQI
-399 SGWILR
+399 SGWILH

>member
-23 GGFVAGQTC
+23 GGFVAGQTS
-32 ATFDAQKGTII
+32 ATFDATKGTIN

-70 KKSYEESN
+70 KKSYQESN

-122 NLLLASY
+122 NLLLASF

-136 VSQEDIQLIA
+136 VSQEDLQLIV
-146 QQEIFTLSG
+146 QQENFTLSG
-155 EPLIESEQPTP
+155 EPLIESEDLAP
-166 IFELENAEEENK
+166 IFELPIKNFEEIEVAS
-178 DELEEKNPIRSINSK
+178 DEKKPIRSINSK
-193 KIWKYAVAAALI
+193 KIWKYAIAAALL

-220 LESGIISIQDF
+220 LESGILSFQDF
-231 NPFHISTEGAY
+231 NPFHISQDGLY
-242 KKETLDLRIVQKIG
+242 NKETLDFRINHNIG
-256 GSELDQILKSLPKDV
+256 ESELDKILRDLPKDV

-276 PVDCDLYVPVKIKEH
+276 PVDSDLYVPVKIKENS
-291 ISPKSPVNT
+291 SPRIVVNPPLV
-300 INTSVNTSTIIP
+300 IQKNLPIP
-312 KPLPTPTK
+312 FK
-320 TSIHTTTSTNI
+320 TTTIATTVQNNSTTI
-331 NTTKTG
+331 KSG

-346 EQNAKKLISE
+346 ELNAKNLITQ

-380 STSDTALNN
+380 STSDSVLIS
-389 AKQKLSPLQI
+389 AKEKLSPLQI

>member
-23 GGFVAGQTC
+23 GGFVAGQTS
-32 ATFDAQKGTII
+32 ATFDATKGTIN

-122 NLLLASY
+122 NLLLASF

-136 VSQEDIQLIA
+136 VSQEDLQLIV
-146 QQEIFTLSG
+146 QQENFTLSG
-155 EPLIESEQPTP
+155 EPLIESENLAP
-166 IFELENAEEENK
+166 IFELPIKNFEEIEV
-178 DELEEKNPIRSINSK
+178 DSEEKKPIRSINSK
-193 KIWKYAVAAALI
+193 KIWKYAIAAALL

-213 IPMKTKV
+213 IPMKTKF
-220 LESGIISIQDF
+220 LESGILSFQDF
-231 NPFHISTEGAY
+231 NPFHISQDGLY
-242 KKETLDLRIVQKIG
+242 NKETLDLRINQNIG
-256 GSELDQILKSLPKDV
+256 ESELDQILRSLPKDV

-276 PVDCDLYVPVKIKEH
+276 PVDSDLYVPVKIKENP
-291 ISPKSPVNT
+291 SPRIVVNPPLV
-300 INTSVNTSTIIP
+300 IQKNLPIPLKTSMIATTVQNNSTII
-312 KPLPTPTK
+312 K
-320 TSIHTTTSTNI
+320 S
-331 NTTKTG
+331 G

-346 EQNAKKLISE
+346 ELNAKKLITQ

-380 STSDTALNN
+380 STSDSVLIS
-389 AKQKLSPLQI
+389 AKEKLSPLQI

>member
-23 GGFVAGQTC
+23 GGFVAGQTS
-32 ATFDAQKGTII
+32 ATFDATKGTIN

-122 NLLLASY
+122 NLLLASF

-136 VSQEDIQLIA
+136 VSQEDLQLIV
-146 QQEIFTLSG
+146 QQETFTLSG
-155 EPLIESEQPTP
+155 EPLIESENLAP
-166 IFELENAEEENK
+166 IFELPIKNFEETEVVS
-178 DELEEKNPIRSINSK
+178 DEKKPIRSINSK
-193 KIWKYAVAAALI
+193 KIWKYAVAAALLPI
-205 PVCFYTYW
+205 CFYTYW

-220 LESGIISIQDF
+220 LESGILSFQDF
-231 NPFHISTEGAY
+231 NPFHISQDGLY
-242 KKETLDLRIVQKIG
+242 NKETLDLRINQNIG
-256 GSELDQILKSLPKDV
+256 ASELDQILKSLPKDV

-276 PVDCDLYVPVKIKEH
+276 PVDSDLYVPVKIKE
-291 ISPKSPVNT
+291 
-300 INTSVNTSTIIP
+300 NTSPRIVVNPPLVIQKNLPIPLKTITIATTVQNNSTTI
-312 KPLPTPTK
+312 K
-320 TSIHTTTSTNI
+320 S
-331 NTTKTG
+331 G

-346 EQNAKKLISE
+346 ELNAKKLITQ

-380 STSDTALNN
+380 SSSDSVLLS
-389 AKQKLSPLQI
+389 AKEKLSPLQI

>member
-23 GGFVAGQTC
+23 GGFVAGQTS
-32 ATFDAQKGTII
+32 ATFDATKGTIN

-122 NLLLASY
+122 NLLLASF

-136 VSQEDIQLIA
+136 VSQEDLQLIV
-146 QQEIFTLSG
+146 QQENFTLSG
-155 EPLIESEQPTP
+155 EPLIESEDLAP
-166 IFELENAEEENK
+166 IFELPIKNFEEIEVAS
-178 DELEEKNPIRSINSK
+178 DEKKPIRSINSK
-193 KIWKYAVAAALI
+193 KIWKYAIAAALL

-220 LESGIISIQDF
+220 LESGILSFQDF
-231 NPFHISTEGAY
+231 NPFHISQDGLY
-242 KKETLDLRIVQKIG
+242 NKETLDFRINHNIG
-256 GSELDQILKSLPKDV
+256 ESELDKILRDLPKDV

-276 PVDCDLYVPVKIKEH
+276 PVDSDLYVPVKIKENS
-291 ISPKSPVNT
+291 SPRIVVNPPLV
-300 INTSVNTSTIIP
+300 IQKNLPIPFKTSTIA
-312 KPLPTPTK
+312 
-320 TSIHTTTSTNI
+320 TTVQNNSTTI
-331 NTTKTG
+331 KSG

-346 EQNAKKLISE
+346 ELNAKNLITQ

-380 STSDTALNN
+380 STSDSVLIS
-389 AKQKLSPLQI
+389 AKEKLSPLQI

>member
-23 GGFVAGQTC
+23 GGFVAGQTS
-32 ATFDAQKGTII
+32 AIFDAQKGSII

-155 EPLIESEQPTP
+155 EPLIESEETTP
-166 IFELENAEEENK
+166 IFELPNLEEEK
-178 DELEEKNPIRSINSK
+178 EDSELEEKHPIRSLNSK
-193 KIWKYAVAAALI
+193 KVWKYAVAAALLPI
-205 PVCFYTYW
+205 CFYTYW

-220 LESGIISIQDF
+220 LESGIISFQDF
-231 NPFHISTEGAY
+231 NPFHTSQEGLY
-242 KKETLDLRIVQKIG
+242 KKETLDLRISQNIG
-256 GSELDQILKSLPKDV
+256 ESELDQILKSLPKDV

-276 PVDCDLYVPVKIKEH
+276 PVDSDLYVPVKIKEH
-291 ISPKSPVNT
+291 ITPKVAVNPV
-300 INTSVNTSTIIP
+300 VVIP
-312 KPLPTPTK
+312 KPLPTPVKPITN
-320 TSIHTTTSTNI
+320 STNTV
-331 NTTKTG
+331 NSPTSKAG

-380 STSDTALNN
+380 STSDSALNS
-389 AKQKLSPLQI
+389 AKEKLSPLQI

>member
-23 GGFVAGQTC
+23 GGFVAGQTS
-32 ATFDAQKGTII
+32 ATFDASKGTIN

-95 ERISIDRVGFIFLD
+95 ERISIERVGFIFLD

-136 VSQEDIQLIA
+136 VSQEDLQLIA
-146 QQEIFTLSG
+146 QQELFTLSG
-155 EPLIESEQPTP
+155 EPIVEPVHIAPIIDLQTSNKEEVEQEQEN
-166 IFELENAEEENK
+166 EL
-178 DELEEKNPIRSINSK
+178 DEKNPIRTLNSK
-193 KIWKYAVAAALI
+193 KLWKYAVAAALI

-220 LESGIISIQDF
+220 LESGIISFQDF
-231 NPFHISTEGAY
+231 NPFHTSSEGLY
-242 KKETLDLRIVQKIG
+242 KKETLDLRIAQKIG
-256 GSELDQILKSLPKDV
+256 ESELDQILKSLPKDV

-276 PVDCDLYVPVKIKEH
+276 PVDSDLYVPVKIKEH
-291 ISPKSPVNT
+291 TVPKIATNSSINLQNPIPSPIKV
-300 INTSVNTSTIIP
+300 NTSVTSSN
-312 KPLPTPTK
+312 
-320 TSIHTTTSTNI
+320 SISNL
-331 NTTKTG
+331 KSG

-346 EQNAKKLISE
+346 ELNAKKLISE

-380 STSDTALNN
+380 STSDSVLNST
-389 AKQKLSPLQI
+389 KEKLSPLQI
-399 SGWILR
+399 SGWILH

>member
-16 CVVIPTF
+16 CVVIPSF
-23 GGFVAGQTC
+23 GGFVAGQTS
-32 ATFDAQKGTII
+32 AIFDATKGSIV

-78 DYIQKQIQHWH
+78 NYIQKQIQHWH

-109 SERNLAFEQDRFH
+109 HERNIGFEQDRFH

-155 EPLIESEQPTP
+155 EPILEKETVTP
-166 IFELENAEEENK
+166 IFELPK
-178 DELEEKNPIRSINSK
+178 DSGDDLTNDESKHVSSPIRNINSK
-193 KIWKYAVAAALI
+193 KVWKYAVAAVLL

-213 IPMKTKV
+213 IPIKTNV
-220 LESGIISIQDF
+220 LESGIISFQDF
-231 NPFHISTEGAY
+231 NPFHTTHDGSY
-242 KKETLDLRIVQKIG
+242 KKEQLDLRISPQIVE
-256 GSELDQILKSLPKDV
+256 SDLDQILRSLPADV

-276 PVDCDLYVPVKIKEH
+276 PVDIDVYVPVKVKEH
-291 ISPKSPVNT
+291 ITPKNSVVTTTLDIKNNPSPKKIVAEEKNVV
-300 INTSVNTSTIIP
+300 TSKPTS
-312 KPLPTPTK
+312 
-320 TSIHTTTSTNI
+320 
-331 NTTKTG
+331 

-346 EQNAKKLISE
+346 KENATKLVTE

-361 FNAYIVDVKNGLHR
+361 FNAYIVDVQNGLHR
-375 VSACK
+375 VSACN
-380 STSDTALNN
+380 SNSDSVLSN
-389 AKQKLSPLQI
+389 AKEKLSPLSI
-399 SGWILR
+399 SGWVLKK
-405 D
+405 

>member
-23 GGFVAGQTC
+23 GGFVAGQTP
-32 ATFDAQKGTII
+32 ATFDSTKGTIN

-58 DGLLIAAYAHAT
+58 DGLLIAAYSHAT

-78 DYIQKQIQHWH
+78 EYIQKQIQHWH

-109 SERNLAFEQDRFH
+109 SERNIGFEQDRFH

-136 VSQEDIQLIA
+136 LSQEDIQLMA
-146 QQEIFTLSG
+146 QQEVFTLSG
-155 EPLIESEQPTP
+155 EPIIENENNTP
-166 IFELENAEEENK
+166 IFELPKENNNEENK
-178 DELEEKNPIRSINSK
+178 EFESSKHKVRTPIHSINTK
-193 KIWKYAVAAALI
+193 KIWKYAVAAALL

-220 LESGIISIQDF
+220 LESGIVSFQDF
-231 NPFHISTEGAY
+231 NPFHATHEGLY
-242 KKETLDLRIVQKIG
+242 KREVLDLRITQKIG
-256 GSELDQILKSLPKDV
+256 ESDLDQILRSLPADV

-276 PVDCDLYVPVKIKEH
+276 PVDSDVFVPVKVKEH
-291 ISPKSPVNT
+291 IKVKEVIKLEASPIKNIPAPKKST
-300 INTSVNTSTIIP
+300 
-312 KPLPTPTK
+312 PLSK
-320 TSIHTTTSTNI
+320 TTTSVSI
-331 NTTKTG
+331 SKSSR
-337 HLIVGCFST
+337 HLIVGCFAT
-346 EQNAKKLISE
+346 EENANQLITE

-380 STSDTALNN
+380 SNSDSVLNN
-389 AKQKLSPLQI
+389 AKEKLLSLQI
-399 SGWILR
+399 SGWILHN
-405 D
+405 